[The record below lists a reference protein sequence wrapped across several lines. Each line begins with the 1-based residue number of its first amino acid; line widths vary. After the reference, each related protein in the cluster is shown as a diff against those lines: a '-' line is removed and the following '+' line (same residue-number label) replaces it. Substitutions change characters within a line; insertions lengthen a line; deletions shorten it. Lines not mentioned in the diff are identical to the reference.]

1 MPSTPRLPPILPLL
15 PFLFLSVFLA
25 ACTSPSTETP
35 PAGVAM
41 DLPPLETR
49 ADSLAMDVFHAV
61 GGPDAW
67 SRVRY
72 IRFDFGRAADSTR
85 TVFRSHL
92 WDRFTGDYRVE
103 RDVEGGREV
112 VLFNVNTQEGSAFV
126 DGQAV
131 AADTLSEYVSRAY
144 GAYINDTYWLLAP
157 NKLLDP
163 GVTRSY
169 VPDSSDARYDVIT
182 TTYDNVGLTPGDQ
195 FWFWVD
201 KETRMLDMWGYI
213 LQGRTDRPITKWRW
227 EDYQAFV
234 VEGGDTVRVAPTKSN
249 MPGTSAIVTDNV
261 ALPRSVAPD
270 AFTRP
275 TPLL

>member
-1 MPSTPRLPPILPLL
+1 
-15 PFLFLSVFLA
+15 
-25 ACTSPSTETP
+25 
-35 PAGVAM
+35 M
-41 DLPPLETR
+41 DLPPLETL
-49 ADSLAMDVFHAV
+49 ADTLAMDVFHAV

-72 IRFDFGRAADSTR
+72 IRFDFGRAADSSR

-112 VLFNVNTQEGSAFV
+112 VLFNVNTQEGSAYV

-131 AADTLSEYVSRAY
+131 AADTLSAYVSRAY

-157 NKLLDP
+157 IKLLDP
-163 GVTRSY
+163 GVSRSY
-169 VPDSSDARYDVIT
+169 VPDSSNADHAVIK

-195 FWFWVD
+195 FWFWID
-201 KETRMLDMWGYI
+201 RESRMLDMWGYI

-227 EDYQAFV
+227 EDYRAFV
-234 VEGGDTVRVAPTKSN
+234 VEGGDTVRVAPRKTN

-261 ALPRSVAPD
+261 DLPRTVAPD

-275 TPLL
+275 TSLLDQDG

>member
-1 MPSTPRLPPILPLL
+1 MRSFLRSRFLTLLFLPLL
-15 PFLFLSVFLA
+15 LA
-25 ACTSPSTETP
+25 ACSSPTSEPTP
-35 PAGVAM
+35 AVTIE
-41 DLPPLETR
+41 LPPLETR
-49 ADSLAMDVFHAV
+49 ADSLAMDVYNAV
-61 GGPDAW
+61 GGPEAW
-67 SRVRY
+67 SHVRY

-92 WDRFTGDYRVE
+92 WDRQTGDYRVE
-103 RDVEGGREV
+103 REVDGASEV
-112 VLFNVNTQEGSAFV
+112 VLFNVNTREGTAFV

-131 AADTLSEYVSRAY
+131 AADTLQSYLDRAY
-144 GAYINDTYWLLAP
+144 RAYINDTYWLLAP

-201 KETRMLDMWGYI
+201 RETRMLAMWGYI
-213 LQGRTDRPITKWRW
+213 LQGQTDRPITKWRW
-227 EDYQAFV
+227 EDYLAFETV
-234 VEGGDTVRVAPTKSN
+234 TGDTVRIAPTKSN

-261 ALPRSVAPD
+261 DLPRTVDPD

-275 TPLL
+275 TYE

>member
-1 MPSTPRLPPILPLL
+1 MRSTPRFLLILPLSL
-15 PFLFLSVFLA
+15 ILA
-25 ACTSPSTETP
+25 ACASPSTETP
-35 PAGVAM
+35 SGVTM

-49 ADSLAMDVFHAV
+49 ADSLAMDVFNAV

-112 VLFNVNTQEGSAFV
+112 VLFNVNTQEGSAYV

-131 AADTLSEYVSRAY
+131 AADTLSEYLSRAY
-144 GAYINDTYWLLAP
+144 RAYINDTYWLLAP
-157 NKLLDP
+157 VKLLDP
-163 GVTRSY
+163 GVSRSY
-169 VPDSSDARYDVIT
+169 EPDSSTAEHAVIK
-182 TTYDNVGLTPGDQ
+182 TTYDDVGLTPGDQ

-201 KETRMLDMWGYI
+201 RESGMLDMWGYI
-213 LQGRTDRPITKWRW
+213 LQGQTDRPITKWRW

-234 VEGGDTVRVAPTKSN
+234 VEGGDTVRVAPRKSN

-261 ALPRSVAPD
+261 DLPLTVAPD

-275 TPLL
+275 TPLLDQDG